1 MMNNF
6 DEKLRDN
13 EDTNNDIPSER
24 LCIIHEKSHAEFVPP
39 ENENTIITS
48 PSRANL
54 QTSTT
59 EVNCGVIR
67 HGDGFL
73 VL

>member
-1 MMNNF
+1 MNNF
-6 DEKLRDN
+6 DEKLRDCGD
-13 EDTNNDIPSER
+13 ENNDILSESLYIR
-24 LCIIHEKSHAEFVPP
+24 QEKIHTEFVPP
-39 ENENTIITS
+39 ENENTVIAARS
-48 PSRANL
+48 SVNL